1 MNSHETKGLCNV
13 NEDGDESKHK
23 TTEKRDKVG
32 TLTLKERI
40 LFFMEDDRLIKK
52 KKKKANCVNG
62 ATVCPPK

>member
-13 NEDGDESKHK
+13 NEDGDEKKYK

-40 LFFMEDDRLIKK
+40 LFFME
-52 KKKKANCVNG
+52 ANCVNG